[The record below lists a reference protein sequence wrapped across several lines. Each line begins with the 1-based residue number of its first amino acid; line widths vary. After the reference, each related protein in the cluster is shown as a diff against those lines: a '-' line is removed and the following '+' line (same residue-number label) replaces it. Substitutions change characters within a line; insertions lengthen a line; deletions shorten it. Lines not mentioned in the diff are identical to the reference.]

1 MTDRIFYE
9 CEKGAQTPV
18 EFILE
23 RGSLNTF
30 RDDLETN
37 MERVEREESG
47 GSLCVTGM
55 VFIVLD
61 VFSFCLPEFFTLVL
75 FGPRLLST
83 FRDGESFEKYYR
95 KTVKKKVEII
105 FSCSYAN
112 YDFST
117 EQ

>member
-9 CEKGAQTPV
+9 CEMGAQTPV

-23 RGSLNTF
+23 RGSLNIF
-30 RDDLETN
+30 RDDLETK
-37 MERVEREESG
+37 MEHVERDES

-61 VFSFCLPEFFTLVL
+61 VFSFCLPEFFSLVL

-83 FRDGESFEKYYR
+83 FRDGESFEKYHR

-112 YDFST
+112 CDFST
-117 EQ
+117 DQ